1 MKKLVVGAIALISLN
16 ATAQDTYQQVYSL
29 FQTNCTASCH
39 NTAGNPDSLDLYGG
53 GDASVVY
60 TNLVNAAPANTEALA
75 KGYKRIYPGHPEK
88 SFLLRKCSYDAWDTY
103 YPLGMDE
110 GNQMPSV
117 YGQQL
122 QLEEVELIRQWIL
135 FGAKETGQAVDPQLL
150 FDYYHVNGKPRQAT
164 PPAPAE
170 GEGFQLRM
178 GPFFLAPQQEVEYFK
193 KQDISLFADSVDVGK
208 LETWFNDESHHFI
221 IYKFNPGTDADYPAG
236 LRNINDPE
244 GSSLGVNQMVATW
257 QDAFS
262 YDLPSNTAFRWKGD
276 GVLDMNYHIVN
287 YDTDSIIAAEAY
299 TNVYTA
305 MPDTNKIEMFSV
317 LIPINAVEFILG
329 TGNFGQDL
337 IIPNDGLDH
346 TFTYRFGF
354 PFYPQAPTWHIWSLQ
369 GHTHAR
375 GKDFDIYKSTANG
388 QKGEQFYEGFYNR
401 DYSFNQGF
409 YDWEHP
415 AVRIFDPLYEVSI
428 QTGLIF
434 EATYQNFTDDTLWWG
449 NTTQDEMML
458 FYVQY
463 TEEALPDTAASVNE
477 HANPVSFISFPN
489 PFTENTQIYVTLPA
503 SDRIQLDVFNMAG
516 EKISTLA
523 NAQFGAGQH
532 RFEFSSK
539 ELNLSQGIYL
549 ARLNTLQGTQ
559 SIRMTVVD

>member
-1 MKKLVVGAIALISLN
+1 MKNLSLTAFLFSALTVS
-16 ATAQDTYQQVYSL
+16 AQDTYQQVYSL
-29 FQTNCTASCH
+29 FQANCTIGCH
-39 NTAGNPDSLDLYGG
+39 GNGGNSGNLDLYGG

-60 TNLVNAAPANTEALA
+60 DNIVDVTPVNPTAVS

-88 SFLLRKCSYDAWDTY
+88 SFLLRKCSYNAWDDY
-103 YPLGMDE
+103 YPIEVAE
-110 GNQMPSV
+110 GNSMPD
-117 YGQQL
+117 GQPVL
-122 QLEEVELIRQWIL
+122 EKEEVELIRQWIL
-135 FGAKETGQAVDPQLL
+135 YGAKETGTVVDPQLL
-150 FDYYHVNGKPRQAT
+150 YDYYHVNGKPRMERPA
-164 PPAPAE
+164 APAE

-221 IYKFNPGTDADYPAG
+221 IYKFADGTDADYPAG
-236 LRNINDPE
+236 LRDINDPE
-244 GSSLGVNQMVATW
+244 GSSLGVNEMVATW
-257 QDAFS
+257 QDAFA
-262 YDLPSNTAFRWKGD
+262 YNLPEQTAFRWKD
-276 GVLDMNYHIVN
+276 DQILDMNYHIVN
-287 YDTDSIIAAEAY
+287 YDNDSIIAAESY
-299 TNVYTA
+299 TNIYTA
-305 MPDTNKIEMFSV
+305 EPDTNKIEMFSV

-329 TGNFGQDL
+329 TGMFGQDL

-346 TFTYRFGF
+346 TFTYRFAF

-369 GHTHAR
+369 SHTHSR

-415 AVRIFDPLYEVSI
+415 AVRIFDPLYEVPL

-434 EATYQNFTDDTLWWG
+434 EATYQNLTADTLYWG

-463 TEEALPDTAASVNE
+463 TQEALPDTTSSINE
-477 HANPVSFISFPN
+477 SNNLVSFISFPN
-489 PFTENTQIYVTLPA
+489 PFTESTQIYVNLPA
-503 SDRIQLDVFNMAG
+503 TDRIQLDVFNMAG
-516 EKISTLA
+516 EKITTLA
-523 NAQFGAGQH
+523 DAPFGAGQH

-539 ELNLSQGIYL
+539 ALNLASGIYL
-549 ARLNTLQGTQ
+549 ARLNTSQGTK
-559 SIRMTVVD
+559 SIKLNVVE

>member
-1 MKKLVVGAIALISLN
+1 MKKLVVGAVALISFN
-16 ATAQDTYQQVYSL
+16 ASAQDTYQQVYSL
-29 FQTNCTASCH
+29 FQANCTIGCH
-39 NTAGNPDSLDLYGG
+39 GNGGTSGSLDLYGG
-53 GDASVVY
+53 GDAAVVY
-60 TNLVNAAPANTEALA
+60 DNIVDVNPVNPTALT

-88 SFLLRKCSYDAWDTY
+88 SFLLRKCSYNAWDDY
-103 YPLGMDE
+103 YPIEVAE
-110 GNQMPSV
+110 GNSMPD
-117 YGQQL
+117 GQPVL
-122 QLEEVELIRQWIL
+122 EKEEVELIRQWIL

-150 FDYYHVNGKPRQAT
+150 YDYYHVNGKPRQAT

-221 IYKFNPGTDADYPAG
+221 IYKFVDGTDVDYPAG

-244 GSSLGVNQMVATW
+244 GSSLGVNDMVATW
-257 QDAFS
+257 QDAFA
-262 YDLPSNTAFRWKGD
+262 YNLPGNTAFRWKGD
-276 GVLDMNYHIVN
+276 QVLDMNYHIVN
-287 YDTDSIIAAEAY
+287 YDEDSIIAAESY

-305 MPDTNKIEMFSV
+305 IPDTNKIEMFSV

-329 TGNFGQDL
+329 TGTFGQDL
-337 IIPNDGLDH
+337 IIPNDGIDH

-354 PFYPQAPTWHIWSLQ
+354 PFFPQAPTWHIWSLQ

-388 QKGEQFYEGFYNR
+388 EKDEQFYEGFYNR
-401 DYSFNQGF
+401 DYTFNQGF

-415 AVRIFDPLYEVSI
+415 AVRIFDPLYEVSL

-434 EATYQNFTDDTLWWG
+434 EATYQNFTDDTIRWG
-449 NTTQDEMML
+449 NTTKDEMML

-463 TEEALPDTAASVNE
+463 TEEALPDTASSVNE

-489 PFTENTQIYVTLPA
+489 PFRESTQIYVTLP
-503 SDRIQLDVFNMAG
+503 SSERIQLDVFNMAG
-516 EKISTLA
+516 EKITTLA
-523 NAQFGAGQH
+523 DAQFGAGQH

-539 ELNLSQGIYL
+539 ALNLASGIYL
-549 ARLNTLQGTQ
+549 ARLNTSQGMQ

>member
-29 FQTNCTASCH
+29 FQANCTIGCH
-39 NTAGNPDSLDLYGG
+39 GNGGTSGNLDLYGG
-53 GDASVVY
+53 GDAAVVY
-60 TNLVNAAPANTEALA
+60 NNIVDVNPVNPTALS

-88 SFLLRKCSYDAWDTY
+88 SFLLRKCSYNAWDDY
-103 YPLGMDE
+103 YPIEVTE
-110 GNQMPSV
+110 GNSMPD
-117 YGQQL
+117 GQPVL
-122 QLEEVELIRQWIL
+122 EKEEVELIRQWIL

-150 FDYYHVNGKPRQAT
+150 YDYYHVNGKPRQAT

-208 LETWFNDESHHFI
+208 LETFFNDESHHFI
-221 IYKFNPGTDADYPAG
+221 IYKFVDGGEADYPAG

-244 GSSLGVNQMVATW
+244 GSSLGVNNMVATW
-257 QDAFS
+257 QDAFA
-262 YDLPSNTAFRWKGD
+262 YNLPGNTAFRWKGD
-276 GVLDMNYHIVN
+276 QVLDMNYHLVN
-287 YDTDSIIAAEAY
+287 YDEDSIIAAESY

-305 MPDTNKIEMFSV
+305 VPDTNKIEMFSV

-329 TGNFGQDL
+329 TGTFGQDL

-449 NTTQDEMML
+449 NTTNDEMML

-463 TEEALPDTAASVNE
+463 TEEALPDTGSSVNE
-477 HANPVSFISFPN
+477 HFNPVLFTSYPN
-489 PFTENTQIYVTLPA
+489 PFSETTQLYVNLPS
-503 SDRIQLDVFNMAG
+503 SDKIQLEVFNITG
-516 EKISTLA
+516 EKVSTLA
-523 NAQFGAGQH
+523 NTQMGAGQH
-532 RFEFSSK
+532 RFEFSAK
-539 ELNLSQGIYL
+539 ALSLAPGIYL
-549 ARLNTLQGTQ
+549 ARLNTSQGMQ
-559 SIRMTVVD
+559 SIRLAVTN

>member
-1 MKKLVVGAIALISLN
+1 MKNLFLATFLFSALTAS
-16 ATAQDTYQQVYSL
+16 AQDTYQQVYSL
-29 FQTNCTASCH
+29 FQANCTIGCH
-39 NTAGNPDSLDLYGG
+39 GNGGNAGNLDLYGG
-53 GDASVVY
+53 GDAAIVY
-60 TNLVNAAPANTEALA
+60 DNIVDVTPVNPTASA

-88 SFLLRKCSYDAWDTY
+88 SFLLRKCSYAAWDDY
-103 YPLGMDE
+103 YPIEVAE
-110 GNQMPSV
+110 GNSMPD
-117 YGQQL
+117 GQPVL
-122 QLEEVELIRQWIL
+122 EKEEVELIRQWIL

-150 FDYYHVNGKPRQAT
+150 YDYYHVNGKPRQAT

-178 GPFFLAPQQEVEYFK
+178 GPFFLGPQQEVEYFK
-193 KQDISLFADSVDVGK
+193 KQDIALSADSVDVGK

-221 IYKFNPGTDADYPAG
+221 IYKFIEGTDADYPAG
-236 LRNINDPE
+236 LRNINEPE
-244 GSSLGVNQMVATW
+244 GSSLGVNEMVATW
-257 QDAFS
+257 QDAFA
-262 YDLPSNTAFRWKGD
+262 YNLPEQSAFRWKGD
-276 GVLDMNYHIVN
+276 QILDMNYHIVN
-287 YDTDSIIAAEAY
+287 FDDDSIIAAESY

-305 MPDTNKIEMFSV
+305 VPDTNKIEMFSA
-317 LIPINAVEFILG
+317 LIPINGVEYIIG
-329 TGNFGQDL
+329 TGMFGQDL

-346 TFTYRFGF
+346 TFTYRFAF

-369 GHTHAR
+369 SHTHSR

-415 AVRIFDPLYEVSI
+415 AVRIFDPLYEVPL

-434 EATYQNFTDDTLWWG
+434 EATYQNLSTDTLYWG

-463 TEEALPDTAASVNE
+463 TEEALPDTASSVHE
-477 HANPVSFISFPN
+477 QSNPVSFTSYPN
-489 PFTENTQIYVTLPA
+489 PFNESTQIFVNLP
-503 SDRIQLDVFNMAG
+503 SPDRIQLDVFNMAG
-516 EKISTLA
+516 EKITTLA
-523 NAQFGAGQH
+523 DAQFGAGQH

-539 ELNLSQGIYL
+539 VLNLASGIYL

-559 SIRMTVVD
+559 SIRMTVVE